1 MRYPKPL
8 SPGGVIDIVAPAFGA
23 MIEPYHS
30 ALANAERRWR
40 EAGYTVREWPCVR
53 TDDGVGI
60 SSTPARCADELMQAL
75 LDPTSE
81 VVLSCGGGE
90 LMCEVAQRLDFKALA
105 AASPKWFMGYS
116 DNTNLTFPLACLCD
130 TASIYGPCAPAF
142 GMEPWHASI
151 GDAWNLILGKDP
163 AQKNNSA
170 PTVGSYEAW
179 QLVAEKDEEHPL
191 APYNTTEKPRTTAWQ
206 PVGGAYEPVSNLT
219 MNGRLLGGCLDVL
232 ANLCGTPLDGAARFN
247 ERYQSEGVVWF
258 LESCDLG
265 PFSVRRAICQLAA
278 AGWFSQARGFIFGRP
293 LHIDEEQMGLTQRR
307 AILDGLAEA
316 DICAPVILD
325 SDLGHLPPSMP
336 IICGSCGRIMF
347 EACETESSDAPVG
360 TVSLEMHLEV

>member
-8 SPGGVIDIVAPAFGA
+8 APGGVIDIVAPAFGA
-23 MIEPYHS
+23 MTEPYRS

-53 TDDGVGI
+53 SDDGIGI
-60 SSTPARCADELMQAL
+60 SSSPARCADELMQAM
-75 LDPTSE
+75 LDPTSD

-90 LMCEVAQRLDFKALA
+90 LMCEVAQRLDITALA

-130 TASIYGPCAPAF
+130 SASIYGPCAPAF
-142 GMEPWHASI
+142 GMEPWHPALH
-151 GDAWNLILGKDP
+151 DAWDLICGKDP
-163 AQKNNSA
+163 HKKNDLA
-170 PTVGSYEAW
+170 PTVGSYESW
-179 QLVAEKDEEHPL
+179 QLVALKDEEHPL
-191 APYNTTEKPRTTAWQ
+191 APYNTTEKPRTTAWH
-206 PVGGAYEPVSNLT
+206 VVRDTFEPAEHLT
-219 MNGRLLGGCLDVL
+219 LNGRLIGGCLDVL
-232 ANLCGTPLDGAARFN
+232 ANLCGTPLDGAQKFN
-247 ERYQSEGVVWF
+247 ERYQSEGVIWF

-293 LHIDEEQMGLTQRR
+293 LRIDDEEMGLTQQR
-307 AILDGLAEA
+307 AILDGLSEA
-316 DICAPVILD
+316 GIHVPVILD

-336 IICGSCGRIMF
+336 IVCGSLGRAVF
-347 EACETESSDAPVG
+347 DADPLQAPLG
-360 TVSLEMHLEV
+360 TLTLEMCEEV